1 MSAKD
6 AQHLLQE
13 IRDAE
18 DVLEKNRQMGVEK
31 QERVEELQMQH
42 NKWACVFGD
51 GWMDGTLK
59 MTSLIWFTYRCT
71 CIIRVCWGISSAKCW
86 SHPTITNHRGQI
98 PMSVIMYLLDAESVI
113 QSIYLFLSPG
123 VWLWLTMS
131 VDKWMISCGDWW
143 LSFLMPPPWPQ

>member
-42 NKWACVFGD
+42 NK
-51 GWMDGTLK
+51 
-59 MTSLIWFTYRCT
+59 
-71 CIIRVCWGISSAKCW
+71 
-86 SHPTITNHRGQI
+86 
-98 PMSVIMYLLDAESVI
+98 
-113 QSIYLFLSPG
+113 
-123 VWLWLTMS
+123 
-131 VDKWMISCGDWW
+131 
-143 LSFLMPPPWPQ
+143 